1 MPARFLLAAMRGN
14 VPVGNDS
21 SMPMRFLVVDDSPS
35 FLEAARRLL
44 ERGGLTI
51 AGVAS
56 SCSEALQ
63 EARALRPD
71 VVLVD
76 ISLGEESGFEVA
88 RRLVEDSRA
97 GGPTVILISTH
108 SEADFEDL
116 IAESPAAGFLPKS
129 ELSASAIRKILE
141 ESHER

>member
-1 MPARFLLAAMRGN
+1 
-14 VPVGNDS
+14 
-21 SMPMRFLVVDDSPS
+21 MPMRFLVVDDSRS

-44 ERGGLTI
+44 EREGLTI

-56 SCSEALQ
+56 SSSEALE
-63 EARALRPD
+63 EARAVRPD

-76 ISLGEESGFEVA
+76 ISLGEESGFDVA
-88 RRLVEDSRA
+88 RRLAEDGRA

-108 SEADFEDL
+108 SEADFADL

-141 ESHER
+141 ESGER

>member
-1 MPARFLLAAMRGN
+1 MRHG
-14 VPVGNDS
+14 VP
-21 SMPMRFLVVDDSPS
+21 RSPRTQ
-35 FLEAARRLL
+35 LPRLPLGQLDL
-44 ERGGLTI
+44 ERTLRHDAPFDAQQPVPSTDRARI
-51 AGVAS
+51 TDREHLAS

-76 ISLGEESGFEVA
+76 LSLGEESGFDVA

-97 GGPTVILISTH
+97 GGMTVILISTH
-108 SEADFEDL
+108 SEADFADL

-141 ESHER
+141 ESRER

>member
-1 MPARFLLAAMRGN
+1 MPI
-14 VPVGNDS
+14 
-21 SMPMRFLVVDDSPS
+21 RFLVVDDSRS

-44 ERGGLTI
+44 EREGLTI

-63 EARALRPD
+63 EARARRPD

-76 ISLGEESGFEVA
+76 ISLGEESGFDVA
-88 RRLVEDSRA
+88 RRLAEDGRTGS
-97 GGPTVILISTH
+97 PTVILISTH
-108 SEADFEDL
+108 CEADFADL

-129 ELSASAIRKILE
+129 ELSASAIRRILE
-141 ESHER
+141 ESRKR

>member
-1 MPARFLLAAMRGN
+1 MPI
-14 VPVGNDS
+14 
-21 SMPMRFLVVDDSPS
+21 RFLVVDDSRS

-44 ERGGLTI
+44 EREGLTI

-76 ISLGEESGFEVA
+76 ISLGEESGFDVA
-88 RRLVEDSRA
+88 RRLAEDDRA

-108 SEADFEDL
+108 SEADFADL

-141 ESHER
+141 ESGER